1 MVTMGVFPFQGK
13 TQMVEPGIEPGTSW
27 LVVRNS
33 DHQAT
38 RLVSLRKHM
47 FKQIKC
53 ECKYAVVVGT
63 ESINRLMSI
72 VDTVICM

>member
-1 MVTMGVFPFQGK
+1 MV
-13 TQMVEPGIEPGTSW
+13 
-27 LVVRNS
+27 
-33 DHQAT
+33 
-38 RLVSLRKHM
+38 
-47 FKQIKC
+47 KQIKC